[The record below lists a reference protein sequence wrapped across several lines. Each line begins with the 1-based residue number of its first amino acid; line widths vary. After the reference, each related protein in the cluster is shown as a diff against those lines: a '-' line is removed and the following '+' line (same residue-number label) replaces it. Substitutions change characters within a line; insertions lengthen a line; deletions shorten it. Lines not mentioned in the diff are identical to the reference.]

1 MQKKRTKKT
10 FGQMSF
16 AERDAYV
23 RQFDAETSYEKT
35 KPLSA
40 HGKALWKAAKR
51 GRPRKNPGEKASRML
66 ISVEPTLLAA
76 ADDFARQHGKS
87 RSQLVAE
94 GLRLAMGVRRAKAS

>member
-1 MQKKRTKKT
+1 MRKNKNKKP
-10 FGQMSF
+10 FEHMS
-16 AERDAYV
+16 AEERNAYV
-23 RQFDAETSYEKT
+23 KQYDVEFVIDRA
-35 KPLSA
+35 KPLSVR
-40 HGKALWKAAKR
+40 GKALWKAAKR

-94 GLRLAMGVRRAKAS
+94 GLRLAMGARRAKAS